1 MTGLTIESISQLS
14 LNFATSGRL
23 CSQSEPS
30 LAFVC
35 DPVPLYSC
43 LKFGYCSDSTAC
55 DYHHCRFYL
64 PKDLKAVRMT
74 SPPFH
79 GSCLCGKIAFEVD
92 AVPLAYANKTSGDD
106 LNCRVAL
113 CHCKNSKKYTGSV
126 FTTNVTSSSL
136 LGASKSPKEKS
147 LCRHTRTMRKI
158 QESQSQGISAR
169 SVERRCSTPME
180 TLERLVRSSTALLQA

>member
-1 MTGLTIESISQLS
+1 LTGLTIESISQLS

-136 LGASKSPKEKS
+136 LGYVTTFTSFIS
-147 LCRHTRTMRKI
+147 TRTMRKI